1 MSRMTC
7 VMCGRLTV
15 PFAFIGQS
23 AVGPTCAAKH
33 NIKPKKMQKGA
44 KVLFAKIKAVREKV
58 PQTMDLFDDADQT
71 QD

>member
-1 MSRMTC
+1 MRLTC

-15 PFAFIGQS
+15 PYVFIGNS

-33 NIKPKKMQKGA
+33 NLKPKKMQKGA

-58 PQTMDLFDDADQT
+58 PKTRDLFDDEDNPET
-71 QD
+71 